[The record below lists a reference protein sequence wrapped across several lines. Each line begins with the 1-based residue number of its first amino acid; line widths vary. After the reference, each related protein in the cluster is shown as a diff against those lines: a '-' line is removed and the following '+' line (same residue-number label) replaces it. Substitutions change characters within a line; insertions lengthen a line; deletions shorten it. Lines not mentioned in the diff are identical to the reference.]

1 VDQNPFRRRSLR
13 PPRGA
18 RPAAAAAIALA
29 LSAAGCARSGP
40 ASPPTSAAG
49 GRIGRGTAPAPA
61 APAAPP
67 DTTGAGPARPVYADH
82 TATATVFWVGE
93 PADSDSGY
101 ITNVTSAW
109 DEHWRDHFG
118 GVDDPDHRAGWL
130 PAGFT
135 PRENT
140 FYVALPYDD
149 FDDAGHVKPSAARLP
164 WAADRVPGQSVL
176 KNRWV
181 RVASDG
187 NVAYGQWEDV
197 GPFQSDDF
205 DYVFGDAGPANT
217 LNDRAGIDVSPAIRD
232 ALHLNGE
239 QPVSWRFVDRADVPA
254 GPWLSLV
261 TTSGVQR

>member
-1 VDQNPFRRRSLR
+1 VAF
-13 PPRGA
+13 
-18 RPAAAAAIALA
+18 
-29 LSAAGCARSGP
+29 SAAGCSRSGP
-40 ASPPTSAAG
+40 ASPPTSAAE
-49 GRIGRGTAPAPA
+49 GRIGSEA
-61 APAAPP
+61 APAR
-67 DTTGAGPARPVYADH
+67 PAYPDH

-109 DEHWRDHFG
+109 DDHWRDDFG

-130 PAGFT
+130 PAGIT

-149 FDDAGHVKPSAARLP
+149 FDDAGHVKTSAARLP
-164 WAADRVPGQSVL
+164 WAADRVAGQSVL

-181 RVASDG
+181 RVERGGKA
-187 NVAYGQWEDV
+187 AYGQWEDV

-205 DYVFGDAGPANT
+205 DYVFGSAGPSNKR
-217 LNDRAGIDVSPAIRD
+217 NERAGIDVSPAIRD
-232 ALHLNGE
+232 ALDLDGE

-254 GPWLSLV
+254 GPWLSIV
-261 TTSGVQR
+261 TTSGVQH